1 MDQDAFRQ
9 TYREVNERFCA
20 YEKAVLTNKCGCSQ
34 SEKFC
39 IAEREG
45 VHCNSDSGQQ
55 RCLDFLAIL
64 RDQARFALRNV
75 QQQQYSRLPHGKA
88 IRVQVGG
95 MRGLFHVLHPGKE
108 LPECIPDID
117 RLLQEAEETWG
128 ELDAVPFSD
137 IMPEISG
144 YEIKRRSRRHRDRKD
159 S

>member
-45 VHCNSDSGQQ
+45 VHCNSDEGQA
-55 RCLDFLAIL
+55 RCLRFLEIL
-64 RDQARFALRNV
+64 REQARFALRSV
-75 QQQQYSRLPHGKA
+75 QQDRNSRLPHGKA

-95 MRGLFHVLHPGKE
+95 MRGLFRVLNPDTE
-108 LPECIPDID
+108 LPEFITDID
-117 RLLQEAEETWG
+117 GLLNAAEKVFDS
-128 ELDAVPFSD
+128 LDALPFSE
-137 IMPEISG
+137 IMPEIAA
-144 YEIKRRSRRHRDRKD
+144 YEVKRRSRRKDRKR
-159 S
+159 

>member
-45 VHCNSDSGQQ
+45 VHCNSDTGQQ
-55 RCLDFLAIL
+55 RCLGFLDTL
-64 RDQARFALRNV
+64 RKQARFALGNV
-75 QQQQYSRLPHGKA
+75 QQDQNSRLPHGKA

-95 MRGLFHVLHPGKE
+95 MRGLFAILYPGE
-108 LPECIPDID
+108 EIPECIPDID
-117 RLLQEAEETWG
+117 GLLQVAG
-128 ELDAVPFSD
+128 ERYGNLDALPFSD
-137 IMPEISG
+137 IMPGISA
-144 YEIKRRSRRHRDRKD
+144 YEVKRRSRRNRDRNK
-159 S
+159 

>member
-45 VHCNSDSGQQ
+45 VHCNSDAGQA
-55 RCLDFLAIL
+55 RCLRFLDIL
-64 RDQARFALRNV
+64 REQARFALKSV
-75 QQQQYSRLPHGKA
+75 QQDRNNRLPHGKA

-95 MRGLFHVLHPGKE
+95 MRGLFRLLHPNEE
-108 LPECIPDID
+108 LQEFVADID
-117 RLLQEAEETWG
+117 SLLQTAEERFG
-128 ELDAVPFSD
+128 ALESLPFSA
-137 IMPEISG
+137 IMPEIAA
-144 YEIKRRSRRHRDRKD
+144 YEVKRRSRRRKD
-159 S
+159 TEE

>member
-45 VHCNSDSGQQ
+45 VHCNSDAGQA
-55 RCLDFLAIL
+55 RCLRFLDIL
-64 RDQARFALRNV
+64 REQARFALKTV
-75 QQQQYSRLPHGKA
+75 QQDRNNRLPHGKA

-95 MRGLFHVLHPGKE
+95 MRGLFSVLNPGETAPDFIEDIDGLLQAAEEHFGALEE
-108 LPECIPDID
+108 LP
-117 RLLQEAEETWG
+117 
-128 ELDAVPFSD
+128 FSA
-137 IMPEISG
+137 IMPEIAA
-144 YEIKRRSRRHRDRKD
+144 YEVKRRSRRDRDREK
-159 S
+159 

>member
-45 VHCNSDSGQQ
+45 VHCNSDGGQQ

-64 RDQARFALRNV
+64 REQARFALRNV
-75 QQQQYSRLPHGKA
+75 QQQQSSRLPHGKA

-95 MRGLFHVLHPGKE
+95 MRGLYSILHSE
-108 LPECIPDID
+108 TEIPECIPDID
-117 RLLQEAEETWG
+117 GLLETAEQRFGDLET
-128 ELDAVPFSD
+128 LPFSD

-144 YEIKRRSRRHRDRKD
+144 YEVKRRSRRHRDGKD